1 MDQLRRVAGVVDA
14 RRSAPDGRVDPAPT
28 TQETAAVF
36 GSESAPRRRLGVSDL
51 TVFPLALS
59 GNVFGWTA
67 DARTTSSVLDAY
79 REQGGN
85 FIDTADSYAAGRSE
99 VMIGQ
104 WMRDRGARDEIV
116 LATKVGKSADHP
128 GLSAEA
134 IRSAIE
140 DSLSRLGTDRID
152 LLYLHVDDPEVEF
165 DETLLAVDDLIR
177 AGKVRYLGGSD
188 HTGERLFL
196 ARVACAHLG
205 VAPMVA
211 VQNRYSLVARREYER
226 GLASVADQQA
236 LAVMPRFALAG
247 GFLSGKYRSRGD
259 LPLGSRGREIAP
271 LLTRSG
277 LRLVAA
283 LDEIGREHDAA
294 AASIAIAWLLAK
306 PLVVAPVVSAG
317 ARDQVFDLTA
327 AASIRLSR
335 QQMERLDRLSAGA

>member
-1 MDQLRRVAGVVDA
+1 MDEVRGAAETVQPRHA
-14 RRSAPDGRVDPAPT
+14 APDGRLESAPT

-36 GSESAPRRRLGVSDL
+36 GSESTPRRRLGATDL
-51 TVFPLALS
+51 RVFPLALS

-67 DARTTSSVLDAY
+67 DARTTTSVLDAY

-99 VMIGQ
+99 LMIGQ
-104 WMRDRGARDEIV
+104 WMRDRGVRDETV
-116 LATKVGKSADHP
+116 VATKVGKSADHP
-128 GLSAEA
+128 GLSAGSVRA
-134 IRSAIE
+134 AVD
-140 DSLSRLGTDRID
+140 DSLRRLQTDRID
-152 LLYLHVDDPEVEF
+152 LLYLHVDDPDVEF

-177 AGKVRYLGGSD
+177 AGKIRYLGGSD

-226 GLASVADQQA
+226 GLSTVAQQQG
-236 LAVMPRFALAG
+236 LAMMPRFALAG
-247 GFLSGKYRSRGD
+247 GFLSGKYRSRGH
-259 LPLGSRGREIAP
+259 LPAGSRGREIAP
-271 LLTRSG
+271 LLTRPA
-277 LRLVAA
+277 LRLLAVLDDIAA
-283 LDEIGREHDAA
+283 EHDAS
-294 AASIAIAWLLAK
+294 AASVAIAWLLAK

-327 AASIRLSR
+327 AAGIRLTR
-335 QQMERLDRLSAGA
+335 QHMERLDRASAWA